1 MDKIALRDIPSV
13 NKVILEI
20 EKDSR
25 IHESYLKKIIQEE
38 IELFRERI
46 KNGEI
51 NNSSI
56 IILDE
61 IKNKVLARSSL
72 KLVNIINGTGIVLHT
87 GFGRAPFNSKNLK
100 KIAKKMEGYVNL
112 EFNLNNGRRGDRQEH
127 VREILSAICESE
139 SSLVVNNNAAA
150 VMLAINGIAKGGEVI
165 VSRGELVEIGG
176 SFRIPD
182 IIHASG
188 AILKEVGTTNRTHS
202 KDYIN
207 AINKNSKLI
216 LTVHTSNY
224 VVKGFTKS
232 VKLAELVS
240 IGNKYNL
247 PVMADWGSGSLIKNI
262 SKNTSLD
269 IPISQLMRDKPDIV
283 TFSGDKLIGGPQ
295 SGIIVGK
302 KNIIDTSQQNTL
314 YRTLRP
320 DKLTIGLLEETLRS
334 YRATSFSKDNL
345 SLNMLKA
352 SRITLKIRGEKILK
366 LIKKSK
372 IKDLGISL
380 VPSLVEAG
388 SGSLPEKNIGSMALI
403 FNPKFIKCSMLA
415 KKLRLGKIPVV
426 GFIKEDRFY
435 IDLKA
440 VLPGQLMKLS
450 QAINS
455 I

>member
-388 SGSLPEKNIGSMALI
+388 SGSMPEKNIGSMALI